1 MRDTACPGPHTRS
14 SFAAT
19 GWRAQDGTV
28 IETGGPSNTRE
39 SPLAVAGAV
48 RILNQCTPEVQ
59 SDNLASRKRMAR
71 SCCARRRRCTR
82 TSRSPWLSQHLDA
95 RMLRHR
101 PRHRQG
107 SRGGRAGWLVRHLP
121 WTDPRPTKTWAE
133 QQVVVG
139 LATTGAGRRLGP
151 RRTGCPTWLARAPS
165 AGPRRCRVGNS
176 RRPHAGVEDLHT
188 LEEQPQGQSELRMN
202 PRARAG

>member
-139 LATTGAGRRLGP
+139 LATTGSWSS
-151 RRTGCPTWLARAPS
+151 TWASKNWMPHMVS
-165 AGPRRCRVGNS
+165 PGTE
-176 RRPHAGVEDLHT
+176 RRPTSVSVSGIVDDLT
-188 LEEQPQGQSELRMN
+188 PESRIFTPLRSN
-202 PRARAG
+202 HKASPNSA

>member
-165 AGPRRCRVGNS
+165 AGPRRCPCRGIVDDLTPESRIFTPLRSNHKASPNS
-176 RRPHAGVEDLHT
+176 A
-188 LEEQPQGQSELRMN
+188 
-202 PRARAG
+202 